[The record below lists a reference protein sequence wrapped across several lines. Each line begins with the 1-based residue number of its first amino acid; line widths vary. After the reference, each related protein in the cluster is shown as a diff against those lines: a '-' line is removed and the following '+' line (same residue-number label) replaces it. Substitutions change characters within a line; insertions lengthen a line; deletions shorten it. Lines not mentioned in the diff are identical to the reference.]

1 MHDLLSTG
9 VTCFSCYH
17 EANRPFTPGMSPRGD
32 PYVPAR
38 LMLRPT
44 VIKETDCVDRSHSG
58 LRGTA
63 PRCEVVQVT
72 CAKPPLP
79 PSIRVNDNAFKN
91 NCQVFFVTDA
101 KCFSEKKQGHQPCP
115 S

>member
-17 EANRPFTPGMSPRGD
+17 KANRPFTPGMSLKRD

-44 VIKETDCVDRSHSG
+44 
-58 LRGTA
+58 
-63 PRCEVVQVT
+63 
-72 CAKPPLP
+72 AKDLVMWIDLTRVCGELP
-79 PSIRVNDNAFKN
+79 PV
-91 NCQVFFVTDA
+91 A
-101 KCFSEKKQGHQPCP
+101 K
-115 S
+115 